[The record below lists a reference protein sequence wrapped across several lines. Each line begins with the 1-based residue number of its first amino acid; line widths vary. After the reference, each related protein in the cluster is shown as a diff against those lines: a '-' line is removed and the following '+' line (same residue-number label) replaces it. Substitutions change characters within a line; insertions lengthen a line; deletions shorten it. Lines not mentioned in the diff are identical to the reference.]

1 MNLNWICSCI
11 GVKQIKKNEI
21 NLEEIQNDIIIVNE
35 ENINIKKKQ
44 TILLKEKKIRTN
56 IKNKFINSN
65 NNDDYSLISDYDSTS
80 ENSVKNKSMNPKKKK
95 SNFSNYKYNNCKK
108 QISDEY
114 KIKKIRNNL
123 MKDLF

>member
-11 GVKQIKKNEI
+11 GIKQIKKNEI

-35 ENINIKKKQ
+35 ENINNKKKQ
-44 TILLKEKKIRTN
+44 TIILKEKKNRTN
-56 IKNKFINSN
+56 ITNKFRNSN
-65 NNDDYSLISDYDSTS
+65 NNDDYSLIRDYDSTS
-80 ENSVKNKSMNPKKKK
+80 ENSVKNKSMTPNKKK
-95 SNFSNYKYNNCKK
+95 SNFINYKYNNCKK

>member
-11 GVKQIKKNEI
+11 GIKQIKKNEI

-44 TILLKEKKIRTN
+44 TIILKEKKNRTN
-56 IKNKFINSN
+56 ITNKFRNSN
-65 NNDDYSLISDYDSTS
+65 NNDDYSLIRDYDSTS
-80 ENSVKNKSMNPKKKK
+80 ENSVKNKSMTPNKKK
-95 SNFSNYKYNNCKK
+95 SNFINYKYNNCKK